1 MSNSDLSLQQPP
13 TPPPTLSAQPGFAGK
28 SGSSG
33 FWSCRQGSPA
43 VGMRTQSSTP
53 LTLKQSATPQCP
65 EPQYTEIE
73 LDLYSSQDKDGL
85 PRGEMCDW
93 LSTSL
98 RQQQDTL
105 LTVVADLNQQH
116 WRCALIDFADSL
128 SSPRWRLLTS
138 SGCNWLVKPDDLR
151 SALRCALLLLWSG
164 RFRLITLSGLSAEDI
179 HPEDG
184 AMLQASISR
193 GSTLLFT
200 QCAPWDGSGEPLATT
215 TMNLEPIRSAAG

>member
-1 MSNSDLSLQQPP
+1 MSPQQPP
-13 TPPPTLSAQPGFAGK
+13 PSPPILSPKPGFL
-28 SGSSG
+28 G
-33 FWSCRQGSPA
+33 FWSRRQGSPA
-43 VGMRTQSSTP
+43 VMQPRPSTN
-53 LTLKQSATPQCP
+53 LALKQAMTGRFL

-73 LDLYSSQDKDGL
+73 LDLYFSQAKDGL

-93 LSTSL
+93 LSTSP

-116 WRCALIDFADSL
+116 WRCALIDFADCL
-128 SSPRWRLLTS
+128 SSPQWRLLTS
-138 SGCNWLVKPDDLR
+138 SGRNWLVKPDDLR

-164 RFRLITLSGLSAEDI
+164 RFRLITLSGLSAEDV

-184 AMLQASISR
+184 AMLQASIPR

-200 QCAPWDGSGEPLATT
+200 QCVSWDGSGEPLATT
-215 TMNLEPIRSAAG
+215 TVNLDLMRSAAG